1 MLLHRYRLLIEIH
14 IHVLRQCVSYYLK
27 VPLNL
32 KKFMFDN
39 VPFLNAKTMKALIVV
54 LFFVVPHTDT
64 VNTGFKVSWSSSHL
78 LLQSTLSIVPSS

>member
-39 VPFLNAKTMKALIVV
+39 VPFLNATMKALIVV

-64 VNTGFKVSWSSSHL
+64 VNTSI
-78 LLQSTLSIVPSS
+78 QSFIF